1 MASSSGRVAST
12 PNNPQTQS
20 QTVSV
25 IGHYFV
31 KRLLTSAIAAGTRNL
46 GLDYAE
52 FTVILH
58 GVSGLKLTQFEA
70 EVRRLVSCV
79 QPDFVF
85 FKSGTNDI
93 CDGEN
98 SSIILSLVTAHRM
111 VDLAIWV
118 LGECHAKVY
127 RENITAQRLNFA
139 TVNGPFRTML
149 MTVLFQ

>member
-52 FTVILH
+52 FTAILH
-58 GVSGLKLTQFEA
+58 VVSGLKLTQFEA
-70 EVRRLVSCV
+70 EVRQLVYCV
-79 QPDFVF
+79 QPD
-85 FKSGTNDI
+85 
-93 CDGEN
+93 C
-98 SSIILSLVTAHRM
+98 
-111 VDLAIWV
+111 
-118 LGECHAKVY
+118 
-127 RENITAQRLNFA
+127 
-139 TVNGPFRTML
+139 
-149 MTVLFQ
+149 LFQKWDE